1 MNLLLLEEHD
11 FTTNDRA
18 EVRGARLEHIRTIL
32 GAKVGD
38 TLTAGQLHGK
48 IGTATITSLTDS
60 CATLQTRLTRE
71 PPPPL
76 PLTMVLAL
84 PRPKALRRILRNV
97 AELGIKEL
105 YLVNAYKVEKSY
117 WDSPLLHEEA
127 IHTFLTEG
135 LSQAK
140 DTVLPQVFLKKRFRP
155 FVEDELPALALGKE
169 AFIAH
174 PYQASP
180 APAASPHPR
189 LVAIGPEG
197 GFIPFEVELLQQ
209 QGLQAIQIGERI
221 YRVENALTLLTSRL
235 SCTFPVDCHL
245 PE

>member
-11 FTTNDRA
+11 FTTNARA

-71 PPPPL
+71 PPLPL

-117 WDSPLLHEEA
+117 WDSPLLQ
-127 IHTFLTEG
+127 G
-135 LSQAK
+135 
-140 DTVLPQVFLKKRFRP
+140 
-155 FVEDELPALALGKE
+155 
-169 AFIAH
+169 H
-174 PYQASP
+174 P
-180 APAASPHPR
+180 
-189 LVAIGPEG
+189 
-197 GFIPFEVELLQQ
+197 
-209 QGLQAIQIGERI
+209 
-221 YRVENALTLLTSRL
+221 
-235 SCTFPVDCHL
+235 HL
-245 PE
+245 PDRGAVASEGYRAAAGVPEETLSPLCGR